1 MLAAFYP
8 IPKCSVPEWEREK
21 IKFTQEN
28 CLDTGAD
35 PDNGLLA
42 SDVRN
47 CVMRGNSLSGDEEMG
62 FYSGDNSM
70 KIIVDLVDFYAS
82 LVVVES
88 SPNKKRVVLRDVGKN
103 VTYHMTNINFISAA
117 IDGFVSEGRI
127 SGMFKLS
134 RQGSIQT
141 LKMAG

>member
-8 IPKCSVPEWEREK
+8 IPTYSVPEWEREK

-28 CLDTGAD
+28 CLDTEAD
-35 PDNGLLA
+35 LENGLLS
-42 SDVRN
+42 SDVKN
-47 CVMRGNSLSGDEEMG
+47 CVLVRESLTGDEEMG
-62 FYSGDNSM
+62 FYSGPRPN
-70 KIIVDLVDFYAS
+70 IIVEFVDFYAS
-82 LVVVES
+82 LAIVELD
-88 SPNKKRVVLRDVGKN
+88 PNKKRVALRDVEKN

>member
-8 IPKCSVPEWEREK
+8 LSTASLPMWEREK
-21 IKFTQEN
+21 VQFTQEN
-28 CLDTGAD
+28 CLVTGVD
-35 PDNGLLA
+35 PENGLLA
-42 SDVRN
+42 SDVKN
-47 CVMRGNSLSGDEEMG
+47 CALRGSSLSGDEAMG
-62 FYSGDNSM
+62 FYFGDNSM

-88 SPNKKRVVLRDVGKN
+88 SPNKKRVVLRDVEKN